1 MLIVNFKNLNSSRL
15 PTEILI
21 NTTTTLDDD
30 FAVLQVLDIMVR
42 VPGMVKQMT
51 GVDVTNVRR
60 GTSVY

>member
-1 MLIVNFKNLNSSRL
+1 MPAL
-15 PTEILI
+15 
-21 NTTTTLDDD
+21 
-30 FAVLQVLDIMVR
+30 LQVLDIMVR

>member
-1 MLIVNFKNLNSSRL
+1 M
-15 PTEILI
+15 
-21 NTTTTLDDD
+21 NTKTTFVDG
-30 FAVLQVLDIMVR
+30 FAALQVLDIMVR

>member
-1 MLIVNFKNLNSSRL
+1 LLTLKIQIVHTFLK
-15 PTEILI
+15 EILI
-21 NTTTTLDDD
+21 NIKTTFNDG
-30 FAVLQVLDIMVR
+30 FAVLKVLDIMVR